1 MQLTVK
7 FTGAEANEQTPQMA
21 LYTVDAR
28 GKLTKFASLSNGKL
42 DLGADLS
49 KLGTSVALGPDVD
62 DPTTLDPKLF
72 VNLKVADQLAQWQKT
87 GTLEIPATWWRPW
100 LGIRICVSGKVNK
113 CFPLFL
119 DKVSLLRSIAIG
131 IGPVEICT
139 PVCNAVVEVWESTC
153 CCFPFLV
160 ADVPPFLTKLETFL
174 ASNPVMFPAAPRPG
188 TTKSPVNSTLE
199 KSVDRAIAA
208 GNIDLRFTPNT
219 QLQQDLQT
227 MQSLSAADAVTYFQA
242 HPSLWPIW
250 CSCTS
255 GKLGETSVNPD
266 GTFSFCYDQYLLPI
280 LNCFHSYFYKVKQLQ
295 GGVFVYIYDGSAAN
309 QYFNADEVANLSTF
323 LGNSCGSVTP
333 PPPGT
338 DFVTLQQIGSTLAYQ
353 LHSNYG
359 GTGPAPAFIDKTQTG
374 PYSVAAPP
382 ALGGLVNFG
391 GFNDAP
397 WCKTLGFIL
406 YFDPGMEALG
416 AKYYRMSFAPA
427 DTNGNPVGSMQT
439 ILNPIAWSKFVV
451 TVVGG
456 ATQVDIEPQ
465 TLGPNT
471 VGSTT
476 GLFQIPY
483 NADADWLNGQAH
495 QYFDTTT
502 LNPAASGIPGPGNG
516 RFLLALE
523 IFDSSGNRLVP
534 TGVAAG
540 TGDKSAA
547 FTFLRLISASG
558 PGSTANVQQAA
569 LTHLFWAD
577 NRPVVAEIDSFT
589 LNTGSGSV
597 TSSDECQFLSGAST
611 STFQVGYRAYH
622 AVLSDPNPPNP
633 LPPATFMASFD
644 LWWERGLNGGS
655 GTLDSGGDTDRPA
668 TRAAG
673 PPQLSPTANGALSTL
688 LPAGGPTTC
697 SFAITLDVYSKAT
710 NGSGNEFGDLNASD
724 VAALTLSVT

>member
-1 MQLTVK
+1 MAALARYPDLRVGQS
-7 FTGAEANEQTPQMA
+7 EQVFSA
-21 LYTVDAR
+21 LSGQGFAAALDRGLVLAR
-28 GKLTKFASLSNGKL
+28 WKSARPYATRWWRFGNLPAAASRSWWPMCRHSLP
-42 DLGADLS
+42 ARDLS
-49 KLGTSVALGPDVD
+49 RQQPRYVPCRTPARNNNVAG
-62 DPTTLDPKLF
+62 
-72 VNLKVADQLAQWQKT
+72 QLHA
-87 GTLEIPATWWRPW
+87 R
-100 LGIRICVSGKVNK
+100 
-113 CFPLFL
+113 
-119 DKVSLLRSIAIG
+119 
-131 IGPVEICT
+131 
-139 PVCNAVVEVWESTC
+139 
-153 CCFPFLV
+153 
-160 ADVPPFLTKLETFL
+160 
-174 ASNPVMFPAAPRPG
+174 
-188 TTKSPVNSTLE
+188 

-208 GNIDLRFTPNT
+208 GHIDLRFTPNT

-227 MQSLSAADAVTYFQA
+227 MQSLSPADAATYFQA

-540 TGDKSAA
+540 TGDNQ
-547 FTFLRLISASG
+547 LRSHSCVSSPPPDQGVPRMCNKQRSRICSG
-558 PGSTANVQQAA
+558 RTTDPWWRRSIA
-569 LTHLFWAD
+569 LH
-577 NRPVVAEIDSFT
+577 S
-589 LNTGSGSV
+589 
-597 TSSDECQFLSGAST
+597 
-611 STFQVGYRAYH
+611 
-622 AVLSDPNPPNP
+622 
-633 LPPATFMASFD
+633 
-644 LWWERGLNGGS
+644 
-655 GTLDSGGDTDRPA
+655 
-668 TRAAG
+668 TRAA
-673 PPQLSPTANGALSTL
+673 
-688 LPAGGPTTC
+688 
-697 SFAITLDVYSKAT
+697 
-710 NGSGNEFGDLNASD
+710 
-724 VAALTLSVT
+724 AALRVPMSASS